1 MIKIVF
7 LTLLISL
14 TSQVYAK
21 KIIIGVPHDVLNK
34 FQSFMSNREVS
45 DIHSYR
51 GKESNRDVVEVILL
65 LKILNLKKGQ
75 YTFLKVDSYNRA
87 IKLIQSGRI
96 DLYANTIWYG
106 DGDRKRMQ
114 YTLPVIRNGEFTA
127 GIYVRENS
135 PYLTDPKLNIR
146 NLKFLS
152 NKAWTRDWK
161 TLKNMKVRSVSSTT
175 TWDSIMK
182 MIKAKRSDAIMAS
195 FPPNNTLIRYN
206 KDNDLSLYPVPNKRI
221 AIEGSRHWIVS
232 MKSKN
237 SPGLLGKINSGIKK
251 FRKDRE
257 FFKAF
262 IQSGFFNERTITWK
276 IINKKDH
283 P

>member
-21 KIIIGVPHDVLNK
+21 KIIIGVPHDVLYK
-34 FQSFMSNREVS
+34 FQSFMLGREAS

-51 GKESNRDVVEVILL
+51 GKESNRDVVEVVLL

-75 YTFLKVDSYNRA
+75 YTFFKVDSYNRA

-106 DGDRKRMQ
+106 DGDRKEIQ

-127 GIYVRENS
+127 GVYVRENS
-135 PYLTDPKLNIR
+135 PYLTNPNLDIR
-146 NLKFLS
+146 ELKFLS

-161 TLKNMKVRSVSSTT
+161 TLQKMKVKSISSTT
-175 TWDSIMK
+175 TWSSVMK

-195 FPPNNTLIRYN
+195 FPPSNTLIRYN
-206 KDNDLSLYPVPNKRI
+206 KDNDLSLYPIPNKRI

-232 MKSKN
+232 MRSKN
-237 SPGLLGKINSGIKK
+237 SKGLLGQINNGIEK

-262 IQSGFFNERTITWK
+262 IQSGFFNERTISWK